1 MLLDLPQ
8 DVGHYLRSQCWTIA
22 TAESCTGGLIGHL
35 LTEIAGSSDYYIG
48 GMVAYSNAVKHV
60 YLGVPEAILQFEG
73 AVSEATARAMAE
85 GVRRAM
91 GSDIGLAVTGI
102 AGPGG
107 ATPAKPVGLVYIAIS
122 TPQTT
127 FCRRYQFGGDRSAV
141 KQQSALAALRMVL
154 DLQTMH

>member
-8 DVGHYLRSQCWTIA
+8 DVGHYLRSQRWTLA

-48 GMVAYSNAVKHV
+48 GIVAYSNAVKHA
-60 YLGVPEAILQFEG
+60 YLGVPEAVLQFEG
-73 AVSEATARAMAE
+73 AVSEVTARAMAE

-91 GSDIGLAVTGI
+91 GSDIGLSVTGI

-107 ATPAKPVGLVYIAIS
+107 GTPEKPVGLVYIGLAEAS
-122 TPQTT
+122 GVRAQKHL
-127 FCRRYQFGGDRSAV
+127 FGGLRADVRLRTT
-141 KQQSALAALRMVL
+141 QAALDMLRQAL
-154 DLQTMH
+154 LKA